1 MSQRILVSV
10 ALIVLAIMPI
20 SCATKGTVKRE
31 VARIDQ
37 EMTGLQT
44 SVENNE
50 TRLKEQDAKLAS
62 HDQSIA
68 QLSTESKEALDRAQ
82 SAERLAQG
90 KLLYEVTLS
99 DDSVK
104 FPTGAAKLSPEM
116 RTALDNLINQLKAD
130 NKNVFIE
137 IQGYTDSVGSK
148 DYNYKLGMERAE
160 AVRRY
165 LAEAGIPLHRI
176 STISYGEDRSV
187 APNNTRAGRSKN
199 RRVVIQVLA

>member
-1 MSQRILVSV
+1 MTHRILLSV
-10 ALIVLAIMPI
+10 AIVALAILPI

-31 VARIDQ
+31 VSRIDQ

-44 SVENNE
+44 SVENTE
-50 TRLKEQDAKLAS
+50 TRLKEQDSKLAS

-68 QLSTESKEALDRAQ
+68 QLSTESKEALDRAE
-82 SAERLAQG
+82 SAEKLAQG

-99 DDSVK
+99 DDNVK
-104 FPTGAAKLSPEM
+104 FPTGTAKLSPEM
-116 RTALDNLINQLKAD
+116 TAELDNLINQLKTD
-130 NKNVFIE
+130 NKNVYIE
-137 IQGYTDSVGSK
+137 IQGYTDSRGSK
-148 DYNYKLGMERAE
+148 DFNYKLGLERAE

-187 APNNTRAGRSKN
+187 APNTTREGRSKN